1 MLLMALE
8 SKGIDGDSASL
19 ILLFLIENEFK
30 TPSVFFFSCD
40 DILFDI
46 LFKFEWTF
54 HTIL

>member
-1 MLLMALE
+1 MLLMGLE

-30 TPSVFFFSCD
+30 TPSVFFSCD

-46 LFKFEWTF
+46 LFKFE
-54 HTIL
+54 